1 MLNRKADP
9 VMALPPHYQEVH
21 YMSINERGVLLWLNL
36 LSLVPLAISAL
47 LILGALLV
55 YHEELGSPLVVN
67 ALPGALPAPLGLVL
81 VLTVLPIHEWLH
93 GVTIARC
100 GHRPRY
106 GVKLFVLFATSDG
119 ALFRRDE
126 FIRIALAPLA
136 VITVFGGMVMLFLPF
151 GLAYWVALAIILN
164 AGGAIGDLWMTAIA
178 LRYDSSALIRD
189 EEDSMRIFARAS
201 GPA

>member
-1 MLNRKADP
+1 MKRKAKP
-9 VMALPPHYQEVH
+9 VITLPPNYQEVH
-21 YMSINERGVLLWLNL
+21 YMSINERGVLVWLNF

-47 LILGALLV
+47 LVFGALLV
-55 YHEELGSPLVVN
+55 YNEELGAPLAVGS
-67 ALPGALPAPLGLVL
+67 LPNSLPAPLGVALVL
-81 VLTVLPIHEWLH
+81 IVLPLHEWIH
-93 GVTIARC
+93 GLVIARC

-126 FIRIALAPLA
+126 FIRVALAPLV
-136 VITVFGGMVMLFLPF
+136 VITALGSLIMLFLPF
-151 GLAYWVALAIILN
+151 GLAYWVALAVILN

-189 EEDSMRIFARAS
+189 EEDSMRIFAA
-201 GPA
+201 